1 ALRRTGIPSWVCPL
15 TAQDTVTQ
23 STGDVIGYEG
33 GSVTLS
39 CTFTTSSTAT
49 YILYWYIHHL
59 NGSPKYILQR
69 YTSGAGDT
77 AAEFKDRFDA
87 KIEKTTVPL
96 TIQSAK
102 LFIQNQRTRCV
113 LVVGDGQMVGRSTDQ
128 LTEVKILNRGRGH

>member
-1 ALRRTGIPSWVCPL
+1 MYFIFFILDSHILSSHLCL
-15 TAQDTVTQ
+15 

-87 KIEKTTVPL
+87 KIEKTAVPL
-96 TIQSAK
+96 TIQREIFYTHHK
-102 LFIQNQRTRCV
+102 LSEV
-113 LVVGDGQMVGRSTDQ
+113 LNCFVTSIWNCAS
-128 LTEVKILNRGRGH
+128 E